1 MNKILFQI
9 WPSLVTAFCVSAFVS
24 RLLAFIAVKRGKSAP
39 TRTGGSMPLTGG
51 IGVFLGFFLGLIVF
65 FIKSNLRGLD
75 GLGFLLF
82 FFIWFFV
89 AVFPYFIL
97 GTLDDIF
104 HFKPFQKL
112 SLHFIIIFIQFFL
125 FNLFET
131 EFSCCGVKEIV
142 VQNLFLVTALFFFS
156 NSYNFLDNAD
166 GHCASAVL
174 GLTFALLFVLKKPD
188 ECSCVPLLLSFAV
201 MGFLVWNFPAKP
213 VLYLGDAGSL
223 FLGACAPALIF
234 MFVIWP
240 MQGDK
245 IANIIPGIF
254 TAVIL
259 LAFPLYDTCA
269 VMLLRVLRGQNP
281 TIGGQDHYSHRL
293 MRGGFPLWLVNLIAF
308 TAAGILP
315 VVFLKLPEGAVY
327 FGPFAIW
334 AFLLFIDVLA
344 ACLRNKAADEPT
356 LS

>member
-1 MNKILFQI
+1 MIEVLSHY
-9 WPSLVTAFCVSAFVS
+9 WPLLVTAFFVSAVVS

-82 FFIWFFV
+82 FFIWFIA

-97 GTLDDIF
+97 GILDDVF

-112 SLHFIIIFIQFFL
+112 SLHFIVIFIQFFL

-142 VQNLFLVTALFFFS
+142 VQNLLLVTALFFFS

-201 MGFLVWNFPAKP
+201 LGFLVWNFPAKP

-234 MFVIWP
+234 LFVIWP

-315 VVFLKLPEGAVY
+315 VLFIKLPEGAIY
-327 FGPFAIW
+327 FGPFIIW
-334 AFLLFIDVLA
+334 AFLLFLDVLA
-344 ACLRNKAADEPT
+344 AFLCWKKSGNH
-356 LS
+356 